1 MIDSDRRDTGE
12 AGGRETLHNWSY
24 WTGGVVYRVVKK
36 RQMYLELSSRA
47 VQMYTGD
54 NGPSRITGK
63 CDEICFVL
71 QITTSDVILNHSPL
85 YQIIAIG
92 VI

>member
-1 MIDSDRRDTGE
+1 MVFEIIFNRYDCR
-12 AGGRETLHNWSY
+12 WSIE
-24 WTGGVVYRVVKK
+24 WLRADVLS
-36 RQMYLELSSRA
+36 LELDLELNLA
-47 VQMYTGD
+47 QMYTGD